1 MSDGDKTTEPE
12 TESAAGVSPEE
23 LLAAHPTEPAEG
35 ARNPGENADD
45 PRPPHPDEPAEGERR

>member
-1 MSDGDKTTEPE
+1 MADRDKTIDRDTEPAAV
-12 TESAAGVSPEE
+12 SAEE

-35 ARNPGENADD
+35 ARNPGEDADD